1 MESIFFEFSF
11 LNLKNNPSV
20 KGKRLKTMMRSYL
33 KAYPSALN
41 ANKNSED
48 EMLIMLERLLSPPLE
63 KLGNCEIKCMLSPNE
78 KTNNIIISD
87 APDNKVKVSYFK
99 NILLTVLDN

>member
-41 ANKNSED
+41 ANKNSEG

-78 KTNNIIISD
+78 KINNIIISD
-87 APDNKVKVSYFK
+87 AAYDTRVKSFFR
-99 NILLTVLDN
+99 VLMVARHI

>member
-1 MESIFFEFSF
+1 MVSIFFEFSF

-33 KAYPSALN
+33 NAYPSALN

-48 EMLIMLERLLSPPLE
+48 EMLITS
-63 KLGNCEIKCMLSPNE
+63 KYMLSPNE
-78 KTNNIIISD
+78 KTNNIIIND
-87 APDNKVKVSYFK
+87 AAYDTRVESFFR
-99 NILLTVLDN
+99 VLMVARHI

>member
-1 MESIFFEFSF
+1 MESILFEFSF

-48 EMLIMLERLLSPPLE
+48 EMLITS
-63 KLGNCEIKCMLSPNE
+63 KYMLSPNE
-78 KTNNIIISD
+78 KTNNIIIND
-87 APDNKVKVSYFK
+87 AAYDTRVESFFR
-99 NILLTVLDN
+99 VLMVARHI